1 MLITLVQH
9 SIAFFRNYR
18 TRLNIYSGIEL
29 VGRALQVPS
38 PFRNYTSSIKKK
50 KTENFYRSCA
60 KCLDFPHGNIGLF
73 NKNVVYRVI
82 RLDEFY
88 EYISAK
94 SFAGS
99 KRGGSLG
106 IESRTE

>member
-1 MLITLVQH
+1 MFGF
-9 SIAFFRNYR
+9 SAREYR
-18 TRLNIYSGIEL
+18 F
-29 VGRALQVPS
+29 V
-38 PFRNYTSSIKKK
+38 
-50 KTENFYRSCA
+50 
-60 KCLDFPHGNIGLF
+60 H
-73 NKNVVYRVI
+73 KNVVYRVI